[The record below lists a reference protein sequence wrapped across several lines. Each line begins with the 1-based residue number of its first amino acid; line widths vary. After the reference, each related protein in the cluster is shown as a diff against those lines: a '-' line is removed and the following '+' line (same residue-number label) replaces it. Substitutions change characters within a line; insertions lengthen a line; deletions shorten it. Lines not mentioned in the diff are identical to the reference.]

1 MAHRSGNRGCA
12 GGRVRHLALA
22 APLNATCVKNL
33 EIARS
38 FDLIADLL
46 ELKGENAFR
55 VRAYRRAAQNL
66 STLTEDVGSLA
77 ARGRLDDIPGVGS
90 DLAGKIDEYLKTGR
104 METLEA
110 LRREVPT
117 GLADLMSVPGVG
129 PKTARLLHERLKLTG
144 LAQLEA
150 LARAGKLRGL
160 PGIQAKTEQNL
171 LRGIALVRG
180 GQARMPLGRAL
191 PLAEE
196 IARAL
201 ERVSGV
207 KRVEP
212 AGSVRRRKETVGDL
226 DILVTSTDPESVM
239 DAFVGLP
246 VVADV
251 IERGPTKASVRH
263 REGIQVDLRVVE
275 PAAFGAALQYFTG
288 SKEHNIRIREMA
300 VRKHL
305 KISEYGVFKEPGGKR
320 IAGASEEEV
329 YAAVGLPWIPP
340 ELREDS
346 GEIEAARAGRLPA
359 LVELDDIRGDLHCHT
374 NATDGHH
381 TVEALVAAARRRGY
395 AYVLV
400 SDHSRSTRIAG
411 GLTPNEALAHLE
423 KIRVVGRKQR
433 SIAVLAGSEC
443 DILPD
448 GTLDYPDHVLAQM
461 DVVVAAVHS
470 RFKQPRAEMTRR
482 ICRAL
487 ENPFV
492 NILAHPTGRL
502 IGLREPYDA
511 DLEAVFATALRH
523 GKAIEI
529 NSYPE
534 RLDLNDIQARRARD
548 LEVLLAINTDTHAL
562 DQLDTMRLGVATA
575 RRAWVGP
582 AEVINTWSLDKL
594 RAWAH
599 KTAKSGKRMVAAGA
613 G

>member
-1 MAHRSGNRGCA
+1 
-12 GGRVRHLALA
+12 
-22 APLNATCVKNL
+22 VKNL

-46 ELKGENAFR
+46 ELKGENPFR

-90 DLAGKIDEYLKTGR
+90 DLAGKIDEYLKTGH

-110 LRREVPT
+110 LRQEVPT

-129 PKTARLLHERLKLTG
+129 PKTARLLHERLKLTD

-180 GQARMPLGRAL
+180 GQARMPLGHAL

-201 ERVSGV
+201 ERVAGV

-275 PAAFGAALQYFTG
+275 PATFGAALQYFTG

-300 VRKHL
+300 VKKHL

-329 YAAVGLPWIPP
+329 YAAVGLSWIPP

-346 GEIEAARAGRLPA
+346 GEIEAAKAGRLPD

-381 TVEALVAAARRRGY
+381 TVEELVAAARKRGY

-423 KIRVVGRKQR
+423 KIRAVGRKQR

-470 RFKQPRAEMTRR
+470 RFKQPRAAMTRR

-502 IGLREPYDA
+502 IGLREPYDV

-534 RLDLNDIQARRARD
+534 RLDLNDVQARRARD
-548 LEVLLAINTDTHAL
+548 LGVLLAINTDTHAL

-599 KTAKSGKRMVAAGA
+599 KTAKPGKRMVAAGA